1 MLSKLNFIQEK
12 GVGDFFFLLTFKCL
26 YLENQFGTMATDKEA
41 TIVWAQGPSLEGM
54 LK

>member
-12 GVGDFFFLLTFKCL
+12 GVGDFFSLNFQVPLSRKSVWNNGH
-26 YLENQFGTMATDKEA
+26 YKEA

-54 LK
+54 LE